1 MHGNDSR
8 DPTQLIPPYVNT
20 HIELYRGITTQDL
33 LLFVPAGGLLVVALV
48 ALFLNVSTVF
58 WLAGLLAG
66 LSLLVASVVKLTTD
80 WYTSPRERIR
90 DGIAYLR
97 RRRRFP
103 WGPDETVDVH
113 GVRRIEDGV
122 AEMQDGRLVGL
133 VRVEPTNTAMME
145 RDQKDHLT
153 AQLGSVIDEEIKDFD
168 VNLYATTTE
177 PDTDALTDEYQ
188 RRLEGDLEDL
198 DDDRAV
204 ALRKRMHLENLVE
217 WRNDNQSMW
226 DARDWEFYVAVP
238 VSPAVLQHDAS
249 VWELLLP
256 FLDPEGERSDGE
268 LEGILAQRVAQVV
281 DGIGGIDGLD
291 ASQVDTEEYA
301 DLMARFWT
309 DRELTD
315 DQYDRLDWE
324 ESVDDAALTPAEQAF
339 RPSHLDEHQGLV
351 ELNDEYVRTF
361 WIASWPVQP
370 EGLFLEELVSL
381 RGVDVDVCVHV
392 RSEDKKR
399 KIAQLEH
406 EIADIQSEGME
417 REQNADV
424 SAIDIDRDVDAY
436 VKYRELLQ
444 ETSTQPWQISGYI
457 TVRADSQDAAE
468 RAAGAVEAFKSLDVA
483 QEVALDEAAEDV
495 RDVAEANPADL
506 TVIPPSKNQLA
517 ALRSCSPVGRDHYHE
532 ETAEEKT
539 RSVPGGAIGA
549 MFPFCHVSLD
559 EDRGMELGR
568 NEQNGA
574 VIKVDPFDRGV
585 APHLLTFGMSRAGKT
600 YACIKAV
607 IRWFLQSNDHTLI
620 VCDTQAGFE
629 GLTELLDGRHYVV
642 DGSKTINPLDI
653 QPVPEYVREQVG
665 QINPYRMKIDEATE
679 FFAGILRAQGVD
691 PGPYRATIEEGLQKT
706 YARFDIYPD
715 DLDSHANE
723 SPTVNDLL
731 ETFKDMIEN
740 PDRYTLTDSAVESG
754 HKQEQIAELLDKLTG
769 FDSDGKYH
777 YLVGQTEESLTDPDL
792 DMAYLDL
799 RQFRSASEAEKS
811 VMLQLMLGQVYE
823 KVKRSQGKVVF
834 LIDEAHVLLHSEKM
848 VEWLQ
853 KAAREWAR
861 YDAALWFV
869 SQSPREFLASM
880 QGHDEA
886 EESHRRTIVDQ
897 CSTIQCYRTPGV
909 EPEILEQ
916 LGLNQNQIE
925 FVRRKATPGK
935 AGKGYSECLT
945 KLDDYQSWLP
955 TFVEAAPYEDTVLQY
970 ARRDHGDFEEYLDQ
984 AWGAITTND
993 ETIDDPQY
1001 LNRREQVST
1010 VGDEESRQRSQKT
1023 DGSSTDEP
1031 VESIQSN

>member
-1 MHGNDSR
+1 MYDTDSR

-20 HIELYRGITTQDL
+20 HIELYRGVTTQDL
-33 LLFVPAGGLLVVALV
+33 LLFVPAGGLLIVALV
-48 ALFLNVSTVF
+48 ALFVNASTVF
-58 WLAGLLAG
+58 WVAGLLAG

-90 DGIAYLR
+90 DGIGYLR
-97 RRRRFP
+97 RRHRFP

-204 ALRKRMHLENLVE
+204 ALRKRMHIENLVE
-217 WRNDNQSMW
+217 WRDDNQSMW

-238 VSPAVLQHDAS
+238 VSPTVLQHDAS

-291 ASQVDTEEYA
+291 ASRVDTEEYA
-301 DLMARFWT
+301 DLLARFWI
-309 DRELTD
+309 DRQLTG

-324 ESVDDAALTPAEQAF
+324 ESPDDAALTPAEQAF
-339 RPSHLDEHQGLV
+339 RPSHLDEHQGFV

-361 WIASWPVQP
+361 WIASWPVEP

-381 RGVDVDVCVHV
+381 RGVDVDICVHV

-399 KIAQLEH
+399 KISQLEH
-406 EIADIQSEGME
+406 QIADIQSEGME
-417 REQNADV
+417 REQNADI

-444 ETSTQPWQISGYI
+444 ETSTQPWQISGYV

-468 RAAGAVEAFKSLDVA
+468 RAAGAVEEFESLDVA
-483 QEVALDEAAEDV
+483 QQVALDEAAEDV

-517 ALRSCSPVGRDHYHE
+517 AVRSSSPVGRDHYQK

-549 MFPFCHVSLD
+549 MFPFCHVTIE
-559 EDRGMELGR
+559 EDHGMEWGR
-568 NEQNGA
+568 NEQNGT
-574 VIKVDPFDRGV
+574 VIKADPFDRGV
-585 APHLLTFGMSRAGKT
+585 APHIITIGQSRSGKT
-600 YACIKAV
+600 YGCSKAAA
-607 IRWFLQSNDHTLI
+607 RWFMESDDHTLI
-620 VCDTQAGFE
+620 LCDTQAGFE
-629 GLTELLDGRHYVV
+629 GLTEQLGGRHYVV

-653 QPVPEYVREQVG
+653 QPVPKYVRESIGQV
-665 QINPYRMKIDEATE
+665 NPYRMKIDEATQ
-679 FFAGILRAQGVD
+679 FFAGVLRAQGVD
-691 PGPYRATIEEGLQKT
+691 PGPYTATIEEGLEET
-706 YARFDIYPD
+706 YARFDIYPE
-715 DLDSHANE
+715 DLDSHANQ
-723 SPTVNDLL
+723 SPTIEDFL
-731 ETFKDMIEN
+731 ETFDRIAEN
-740 PDRYTLTDSAVESG
+740 PDDYSLTDSGVESDR
-754 HKQEQIAELLDKLTG
+754 KEEQVAKLLTKLRG
-769 FDSDGKYH
+769 FRPSGKYH
-777 YLVGQTEESLTDPDL
+777 YLVGQTEESLTDPEL

-799 RQFRSASEAEKS
+799 RQFQSSSEAEKS

-916 LGLNQNQIE
+916 LGLNRNQVE
-925 FVRRKATPGK
+925 FVKRKATPGK

-945 KLDDYQSWLP
+945 KLDDYQSWFP
-955 TFVEAAPYEDTVLQY
+955 TFVEAAPYEDTLLQY
-970 ARRDHGDFEEYLDQ
+970 TRRDHGDFEEYLDQ
-984 AWGAITTND
+984 AWGAINTNGV
-993 ETIDDPQY
+993 TIDHPQN
-1001 LNRREQVST
+1001 LNLGDGVST
-1010 VGDEESRQRSQKT
+1010 VGDEESRPRSHRP
-1023 DGSSTDEP
+1023 DDSSTDGP
-1031 VESIQSN
+1031 VESVQSN